1 MPDVPAPRS
10 DRIAAGPGAEAA
22 RKRRL
27 DEMFGEVLP
36 KTTSDERD
44 DRDPGSE
51 ASDRW
56 LREQVPPHHG

>member
-1 MPDVPAPRS
+1 MTDEPAPRT
-10 DRIAAGPGAEAA
+10 DRIGPGPETEAA

-27 DEMFGEVLP
+27 DALFGEVLP
-36 KTTSDERD
+36 ETTGDERD